1 MAYDEELVTRIRS
14 LLEGRT
20 GIVEKKMFGGRTFMV
35 NGHMAC
41 GVSNDILV
49 VNVRLAR
56 IGRTSYTFH
65 FLITNK
71 RDRAVVATGSLTLVW
86 MDDAFNPVRVPEAF
100 RASVRAFEGDR
111 LTE

>member
-20 GIVEKKMFGGRTFMV
+20 GVVEKKMFGGLTFMV

-49 VNVRLAR
+49 VRVGADHYEDALQAPYARECDFTARPLRGMVMVDRPGFDSPGDLQAWVDRGVRFAR
-56 IGRTSYTFH
+56 
-65 FLITNK
+65 
-71 RDRAVVATGSLTLVW
+71 SL
-86 MDDAFNPVRVPEAF
+86 P
-100 RASVRAFEGDR
+100 SK
-111 LTE
+111 